1 MFRAAKKH
9 TGELIAGIPQEL
21 LRPDAI
27 VLSGL
32 DGAVMGYTDP
42 GILVYSYVKMVD
54 HFAEEGMSRDEAY
67 EWIDFNVLGL
77 QANGSGFLVL
87 YDSRC

>member
-1 MFRAAKKH
+1 MFRAVKKH

-42 GILVYSYVKMVD
+42 GILVYSYEKMVD
-54 HFAEEGMSRDEAY
+54 HFVEEGMSRDEAY

-77 QANGSGFLVL
+77 QANGSGFSVL
-87 YDSRC
+87 YHARC